1 MTQPLPTESVSG
13 CLAFLDE
20 DNFIYAGG
28 YDGNP
33 TSNAT
38 SSAYIL
44 NLRSG
49 AVVR

>member
-28 YDGNP
+28 WDTNLTSKGN
-33 TSNAT
+33 SR
-38 SSAYIL
+38 AYIF
-44 NLRSG
+44 NMTSG

>member
-1 MTQPLPTESVSG
+1 MTQPLPIESVSG

-20 DNFIYAGG
+20 DTFIYTGG

-33 TSNAT
+33 NSTGD
-38 SSAYIL
+38 SSAYMF
-44 NLRSG
+44 NLTSG